1 MSNSVAIPR
10 SNTSGLMDRVLAD
23 LPTNHIPTYPPSQKH
38 SKRKCPRSGSGILQT
53 RGKYVILGKQVKSVI
68 VASTKKR
75 LESSGRTIYNTART
89 TQAEEGSRGR
99 GFGQMAL
106 ACQGLENVRYLTR
119 TNVVHAAEAGAAGK
133 GGRSIGANNET
144 GYLAA
149 GLAFGEPSLSGLI
162 REGSWTAMVNDL
174 FEELIDVDQCL

>member
-1 MSNSVAIPR
+1 
-10 SNTSGLMDRVLAD
+10 
-23 LPTNHIPTYPPSQKH
+23 
-38 SKRKCPRSGSGILQT
+38 
-53 RGKYVILGKQVKSVI
+53 
-68 VASTKKR
+68 
-75 LESSGRTIYNTART
+75 
-89 TQAEEGSRGR
+89 
-99 GFGQMAL
+99 MAL
-106 ACQGLENVRYLTR
+106 ACQGLENVRYLTG